1 MKSHLLL
8 APMLC
13 VTLIGCSF
21 SQPDPGHVH
30 AEEQGEGTAQDLQVN
45 RLLQSELTGVTGREV
60 VVGHVTVQPNVTLP
74 WHWHPGEE
82 FAYMLDGSITLTL
95 KDQPALICKKGDAVK
110 VPYKYVHTAVAGEHG
125 AEILVFRVN
134 ELGQPE
140 RILVE

>member
-1 MKSHLLL
+1 MEQQGDDSPQNLH
-8 APMLC
+8 
-13 VTLIGCSF
+13 VT
-21 SQPDPGHVH
+21 
-30 AEEQGEGTAQDLQVN
+30 

-60 VVGHVTVQPNVTLP
+60 AVAHVTVLPNATLP

-82 FAYMLDGSITLTL
+82 FAYMLEGSITLTL
-95 KDQPALICKKGDAVK
+95 KDQPAVVYTKGDAAK
-110 VPYKYVHTAVAGEHG
+110 VPYKHVHKAVAGEHG